1 MTPQW
6 AAANPNAG
14 DPRWGAGTAS
24 PPRDINDWK
33 AYFTSVA
40 LRLRAYMRRFVDPFL
55 AALNTRGYPFD
66 GFAIHTYPAG
76 KPGPQDRVN
85 DIVYWQSTVANS
97 VGAASPVLDRLTF
110 DTEVNFGV
118 AGPGATP
125 GRAYSDAEGASIIQQ
140 TYPAVLGTPSNDFI
154 SQRADDMRDMY
165 FWKQAGEESGMK
177 QASFLNTKVSVRSLV
192 PIWVRLQM

>member
-140 TYPAVLGTPSNDFI
+140 TYLD
-154 SQRADDMRDMY
+154 SQSRRRCARV
-165 FWKQAGEESGMK
+165 GG
-177 QASFLNTKVSVRSLV
+177 
-192 PIWVRLQM
+192 